1 MLTSFKQG
9 GAHRMTDRTDD
20 QEQGEG
26 GIRAVTRVCAL
37 LTVLQSSPGGVLL
50 PAAVAATGMPKSS
63 VYRYLTQLVEEGY
76 AERDPEAGTY
86 HAGRALFAPY
96 GSRVERITLH
106 ARPLL
111 TALAT
116 KLGETVMLGY
126 LDGTRVMYLDIAE
139 SPRTVRSG
147 PRQWDRDPVH
157 ATAVGKAIASR
168 LDPESLQAVLDTEG
182 MPALTPRTIT
192 DREILI
198 AELDMTR
205 RRGCAWED
213 REYSAD
219 ARGVAVPLPLVPRR
233 LAVGMSAPS
242 GRLAPSA
249 VLGVAERLADVAHRI
264 GRGASAT
271 P

>member
-63 VYRYLTQLVEEGY
+63 VYRYLTQLVEERY

-96 GSRVERITLH
+96 GSRVRAH
-106 ARPLL
+106 HPACPPAAGR
-111 TALAT
+111 AGDQA
-116 KLGETVMLGY
+116 GETVMLGY

-147 PRQWDRDPVH
+147 PRQWARDPYTPPPW
-157 ATAVGKAIASR
+157 ARRSPRDWTRSR
-168 LDPESLQAVLDTEG
+168 CRRCW
-182 MPALTPRTIT
+182 TPRGC
-192 DREILI
+192 
-198 AELDMTR
+198 R
-205 RRGCAWED
+205 R
-213 REYSAD
+213 
-219 ARGVAVPLPLVPRR
+219 
-233 LAVGMSAPS
+233 
-242 GRLAPSA
+242 
-249 VLGVAERLADVAHRI
+249 
-264 GRGASAT
+264 
-271 P
+271 